1 MMANLQNLKPFPKG
15 KSGNPK
21 GRQPDIDLKTCI
33 REALQAPSATSES
46 YLSEIVCKLI
56 SMSLKGN
63 IRAAEL
69 IFAYAYGKPKPEE
82 PESVLCEVILPKPL
96 WSKNDDDND

>member
-1 MMANLQNLKPFPKG
+1 MANLQNLKPFPKG

-33 REALQAPSATSES
+33 REALQAHSGDSSTILAAM
-46 YLSEIVCKLI
+46 VNKLV